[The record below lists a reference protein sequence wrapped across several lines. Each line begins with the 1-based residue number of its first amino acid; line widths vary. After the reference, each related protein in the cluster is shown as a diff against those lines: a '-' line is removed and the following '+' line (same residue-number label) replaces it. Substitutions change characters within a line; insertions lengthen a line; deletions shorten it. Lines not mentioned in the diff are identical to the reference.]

1 MSLINQM
8 LKDIDKRQGGLS
20 SMPAANHD
28 LHGVMR
34 SKFPLRTVLLGFG
47 LLATLVIAGV
57 VVMND
62 KRSPAPVAVNS
73 PVAVAPV
80 ATAPVVA
87 PLVVA
92 QPVVVPPPTVV
103 APTVV
108 KAPVVAVAPMPAMD
122 EPVAAASKATNQTM
136 GPRGSVS
143 RVLTAEQHAENF
155 YRDAVQQIQQ
165 GRMAEAQGL
174 LRRAL
179 SGYALHHASRQLLAR
194 SLLET
199 GQPEDAKTVLLDGIT
214 IAPRHTEFF
223 MALAHVNL
231 ANKDLEGAIKA
242 IERGLPAASDNADYH
257 AFYAALLQRNGQ
269 HDEAVQQYVTAL
281 RQAPDSANWLLGLAI
296 SLQAKK
302 EMLSAAEAYQRAINL
317 GLSPSLMQ
325 FSQDRL
331 RQMGR

>member
-34 SKFPLRTVLLGFG
+34 SKFPLRAVLLGFG

-80 ATAPVVA
+80 APAPVVA

-92 QPVVVPPPTVV
+92 QPVVVPPP
-103 APTVV
+103 PVV
-108 KAPVVAVAPMPAMD
+108 KAPVVAIAPMPVKE
-122 EPVAAASKATNQTM
+122 EPVAAASKPMNQTM

-174 LRRAL
+174 LRRSL

-199 GQPEDAKTVLLDGIT
+199 GQPEDAKTVLLDGLT
-214 IAPRHTEFF
+214 IAPKHTEFY

-269 HDEAVQQYVTAL
+269 HEEAVQQYVTAL